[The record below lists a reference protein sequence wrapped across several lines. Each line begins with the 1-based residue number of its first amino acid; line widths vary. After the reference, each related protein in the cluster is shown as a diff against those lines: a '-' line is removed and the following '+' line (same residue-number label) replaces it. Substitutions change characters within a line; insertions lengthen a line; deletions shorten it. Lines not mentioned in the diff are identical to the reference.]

1 MELVPPHLRQREEE
15 KENQKFITKRQVK
28 NETESKKLVPYSI
41 IAGPFQQLFVFAV
54 GATKNT
60 LQDILDIFSNPS
72 NRLYLY
78 SVYRW
83 GRGKERKK
91 VAFSY
96 VFFDRTLKRFSVIF
110 HPQIFHPDRSEFK
123 SATVY
128 CCSISAFWYGTFTH
142 YLNRTLGQSCPDSFP
157 FNLLRQ
163 NWGNLRGQNFLNSA
177 QSGRNTHTHAA
188 SLSLSFFCC
197 SL

>member
-28 NETESKKLVPYSI
+28 MKRNRKS
-41 IAGPFQQLFVFAV
+41 LFLIPSSPDRF
-54 GATKNT
+54 NS
-60 LQDILDIFSNPS
+60 FSSSLSGQRRTRCKTFLTYFPIHQID
-72 NRLYLY
+72 YTCP
-78 SVYRW
+78 VYIDG

-128 CCSISAFWYGTFTH
+128 CCSISAFWYGKFTH

-188 SLSLSFFCC
+188 SLSLSFCC